1 MRNSTF
7 FRNFTATALVF
18 LVCLCTLGGMFVTW
32 SRSIVMQE
40 RRDSMTSSARAAV
53 RYVSALSPYYNYDLG
68 AFEIRMSLTTLSGIS
83 GFDILLT
90 DANGVV
96 VSCSDEQFNSPYI
109 GKSIP
114 QEVLSIVASRRESSM
129 LSRLG
134 DVFSERRYVSGMP
147 LTIETALGSYILGY
161 MFLSSDADTMV
172 NVWRQFAGA
181 FVLVA
186 GVVMVMAF
194 FIALVMSK
202 KMAAPIDEI
211 ARAARRFAHGDFSVR
226 VAESH
231 RSDEVGQLMQAFNA
245 MADSL
250 ERSESRRREFIAN
263 VSHELKTPM
272 TVISGFTDGI
282 LDGTIP
288 PESERKYLEI
298 ISSETR
304 RLSRLVRGML
314 DMSRLRAQDGS
325 DLIAGS
331 FDVSEVIR
339 VTLLG
344 LSSKIEARGL
354 DVAAELP
361 EEPVVTRGDKDS
373 VTQVVYNLLD
383 NAVKFADDGS
393 VVRVSLWKQGS
404 KAFVAVENRG
414 ETIPEDEMP
423 LIFDRFHKTDRSR
436 SADREGVGL
445 GLYIVKTILDNHN
458 EDIYVTS
465 RDGITRFVFT
475 LTIAS

>member
-1 MRNSTF
+1 M
-7 FRNFTATALVF
+7 
-18 LVCLCTLGGMFVTW
+18 LGGMFVTW

-40 RRDSMTSSARAAV
+40 RRKSMTAAAREAV
-53 RYVSALSPYYNYDLG
+53 RYVSAQSPYYSYDLG
-68 AFEIRMSLTTLSGIS
+68 AFEIRMSLTVLSGIS

-90 DANGVV
+90 DPDGVI
-96 VSCSDEQFNSPYI
+96 VSCSDKQFNSPYI
-109 GKSIP
+109 GKRIP
-114 QEVLSIVASRRESSM
+114 EEVLSVVAERRESA
-129 LSRLG
+129 LRSRLG
-134 DVFSERRYVSGMP
+134 DVYGERRYISGMP
-147 LTIETALGSYILGY
+147 LIMETARGGYIFGY

-181 FVLVA
+181 FVLVT

-194 FIALVMSK
+194 FISLVMSRK
-202 KMAAPIDEI
+202 LAAPIDEM

-226 VAESH
+226 VGETR
-231 RSDEVGQLMQAFNA
+231 RSDEIGQLMQAFNA

-250 ERSESRRREFIAN
+250 ERSEKLRREFIAN

-272 TVISGFTDGI
+272 TVISGFADGI
-282 LDGTIP
+282 LDGAIR
-288 PESERKYLEI
+288 PENERKYLEI

-314 DMSRLRAQDGS
+314 DMSRLRGQNSAE
-325 DLIAGS
+325 IVAGS
-331 FDVSEVIR
+331 FDISEVIR

-344 LSSKIEARGL
+344 LSAKIEARGL
-354 DVAAELP
+354 DAAAELP

-383 NAVKFADDGS
+383 NAVKFADEGS
-393 VVRVSLWKQGS
+393 VIKVSLWKQGT
-404 KAFVAVENRG
+404 KAFAAIENQG

-445 GLYIVKTILDNHN
+445 GLYIVKTILDNHG

-465 RDGITRFVFT
+465 RDCVTRFVFT
-475 LTIAS
+475 LTISG